1 MAKPASFYNLKN
13 LTDQGWAGMRRVAKS
28 WPGIAVLTIAV
39 IRLTFDGP
47 AD

>member
-1 MAKPASFYNLKN
+1 MAKRASFHNLKN
-13 LTDQGWAGMRRVAKS
+13 LTDQGQAGRRRLAKI
-28 WPGIAVLTIAV
+28 WPGIVVLTIAV